1 MASTPVAGRPD
12 EQTGKVPGA
21 GLTYVDARPE
31 SGGVALRVV
40 FAEDNY
46 LVRAG
51 TAALLAESEHL
62 ELVGLV
68 GTGVE
73 LLAAVAEHRPDVVL
87 TDIRM
92 PPTWTN
98 EGIEAALRIRREH
111 PATGVVVLSQYVE
124 QRYAADLLRDGA
136 GGIGYL
142 LKERIADLGQLID
155 ALTAVARGGSV
166 LDPRVVEAIMATRDA
181 TGFSPVQSLSPRER
195 EVLEAMATGLSNTAI
210 GRRLYLS
217 ERAVEKN
224 INQIFG
230 KFGLSQEL
238 DVNRRV
244 RAVITF
250 LEARET

>member
-1 MASTPVAGRPD
+1 MG
-12 EQTGKVPGA
+12 
-21 GLTYVDARPE
+21 
-31 SGGVALRVV
+31 LRVV

-46 LVRAG
+46 LVREG
-51 TAALLAESEHL
+51 TAALLTEATDL
-62 ELVGLV
+62 ELVALV
-68 GTGVE
+68 GDADA
-73 LLAAVAEHRPDVVL
+73 LLEAVDQLRPDAVL

-98 EGIEAALRIRREH
+98 EGIEAARRIRREH
-111 PATGVVVLSQYVE
+111 PGVGVVVLSQYVE
-124 QRYAADLLRDGA
+124 DRYAAELLGDGA

-142 LKERIADLGQLID
+142 LKERIADLDQLVS
-155 ALTAVARGGSV
+155 ALTAVAAGGSV
-166 LDPRVVEAIMATRDA
+166 LDPKVVEALVTQRSRTAH
-181 TGFSPVQSLSPRER
+181 SPVASLSPRER

-210 GRRLYLS
+210 GRQLYLS

-244 RAVITF
+244 RAVITY
-250 LEARET
+250 LETTQ